1 MFFSVHMSFLIR
13 TFTLCQ
19 KKVMIGFIKSIV
31 DNLYGLCIKPGKQE
45 RGTECGKYREWKEC
59 NISRNVAKSSRKCPQ
74 TFWGMS
80 LNTPE
85 NIAKKIGEYCQTFR
99 EM

>member
-1 MFFSVHMSFLIR
+1 MV
-13 TFTLCQ
+13 
-19 KKVMIGFIKSIV
+19 GFIKSIV
-31 DNLYGLCIKPGKQE
+31 DNLHGLCIKPGKQE
-45 RGTECGKYREWKEC
+45 RGTECGKHREWEEC
-59 NISRNVAKSSRKCPQ
+59 NIPRNVAKSSRKCPQ

-99 EM
+99 EMQPNIPGNVLKLSGKCC